1 MVTAK
6 VGAGIRDM
14 KKEAAIDLRA
24 ILCSVVV
31 VFGLIE
37 FLHASSV
44 LIVYVGG
51 IVSLAAF
58 SSIFP
63 VTTRYTRIIAVLL
76 CGSGLAALVFSAE
89 ISPVNIIKGFAEMT
103 PLVTLMAAITLLAI
117 PLVLGRYAELFQR
130 FYSGKTRSYQ
140 PYLVSLLISYVLSFF
155 ASLGSIAPAYYL
167 VSQNLNRIGI
177 NANSRF
183 ETTSI
188 SRGYGMVVIISPV
201 TVSVGIALQYSG
213 LTWTEMVVPVMFLSL
228 AGLIMAFVLESSW
241 RIPDEDKA
249 PNEMQDEMQ
258 NKMQNKMQDN
268 KAQDYKMRN
277 KKTQGDTQNKTL
289 PKTPQNGNKPTSNE
303 TEQEERAA
311 ALPARRYISFL
322 LLFVGLI
329 STIYILGNVLN
340 FSSLNSISAGCFII
354 TISWGLFSGRARTVL
369 NHGAVFFAR
378 DISRLFDQILL
389 FISAGFFTYSM
400 EHSGGLAMLGSII
413 EGASGRVGTVVILAA
428 VPLVIASLSVI
439 GFHAFASGI
448 IIAKTISLSPLY
460 FNPLALAVA
469 LTCGMSISFM
479 ISPFSGLVLMLSS
492 FTKQSPYNVGIKWN
506 LKFAAVFWALTII
519 FIALANHFY

>member
-1 MVTAK
+1 MRVSVAAVLGPAGRLNSK
-6 VGAGIRDM
+6 VGADIRDM
-14 KKEAAIDLRA
+14 KKETAIDLRA

-44 LIVYVGG
+44 LIIYIGG
-51 IVSLAAF
+51 IASLAAL

-76 CGSGLAALVFSAE
+76 CGSGLAALVLSAE
-89 ISPVNIIKGFAEMT
+89 ISPANIIKGFAEMA

-117 PLVLGRYAELFQR
+117 PLELGRYAELFQR
-130 FYSGKTRSYQ
+130 FYSRKSRSYQ

-167 VSQNLNRIGI
+167 ISQNLNRIGI
-177 NANSRF
+177 KANSRF

-213 LTWTEMVVPVMFLSL
+213 LSWIEMVVPVLFLSL
-228 AGLIMAFVLESSW
+228 AGLITAFVLESSW
-241 RIPDEDKA
+241 RIAGGDET
-249 PNEMQDEMQ
+249 QD
-258 NKMQNKMQDN
+258 D

-277 KKTQGDTQNKTL
+277 KKTQGGTQNKTL
-289 PKTPQNGNKPTSNE
+289 PKTPQNGNKPTSSE
-303 TEQEERAA
+303 TEQEERPS
-311 ALPARRYISFL
+311 ALPTGRYISFL

-354 TISWGLFSGRARTVL
+354 TISWGLFSGKARTVL
-369 NHGAVFFAR
+369 NRGVVFFAR

-400 EHSGGLAMLGSII
+400 EHSGGLVLLGSII

-428 VPLVIASLSVI
+428 VPLIIASLSVI

-492 FTKQSPYNVGIKWN
+492 FTRQSPYNVGIKWN
-506 LKFAAVFWALTII
+506 LKFAAVFWVLTVI